1 MAVVDK
7 VEEDKVFH
15 DICLQLMWI
24 HVEEQRQRV
33 QEASERLH
41 KRMKRRE
48 PREKV
53 IYQVYI
59 A

>member
-7 VEEDKVFH
+7 AEEDKKVFH
-15 DICLQLMWI
+15 DKCLQLMRI
-24 HVEEQRQRV
+24 HIEQQRQRV

-48 PREKV
+48 RREKV
-53 IYQVYI
+53 I
-59 A
+59 